1 MYNPLKKQHLK
12 TTVVFS
18 AFLTAFGFLQFYL
31 YTDNESENIH
41 LPHFSAIEASFESR
55 RRLTI
60 PITIVTAASGNH
72 ICALEAFLYHM
83 RKTLDQLETDPRQD
97 QIRAEERQR
106 LNGEYLKMSPDLEDI
121 RPKKKVPVG
130 KNPGTRKV
138 VKSGAEGLD
147 QGLDQEE
154 EGAVVEVRRR
164 GSRNE
169 NHSRR
174 QLDEG
179 SNEGDEDLGDAQDD
193 DEVHDE
199 EEGDA
204 NAPLEV
210 GGDQTF
216 EDLQQ
221 QEQQSTTTTTK
232 PIDESS
238 SSNNIPDHESL
249 GAGGAGEAGE
259 NPIEFE
265 IRPTVIVYN
274 MGMGPTKRRKRR
286 FQALVEADGLIDQT
300 LDLDFQKYP
309 DFWQLGTS
317 TRGEYGWKAGII
329 EEVSQRV
336 LASPPSG
343 MLPPADLRQQHPGSA
358 PPLSN
363 NSPTTNTTAKGA
375 HHKQGIVLWLDSG
388 DRISVPFLRWLPSF
402 LLQNGIWSPQSQD
415 DMQTWTHPG
424 LLNYYHDSL
433 DNYDP
438 KESNCNGAAM
448 AFDVRNHTMRDG
460 IMREWVQCARIKD
473 CIAPEGSS
481 RANHRQ
487 DQAALTY
494 LVKRMG
500 YGQELC
506 HGMPDVYG
514 IQVNQDR
521 YCKEE
526 IAAQSDRVV
535 YN

>member
-1 MYNPLKKQHLK
+1 MYNPLKKKHLK

-18 AFLTAFGFLQFYL
+18 AFLTAFGFFQFYL
-31 YTDNESENIH
+31 YTDK
-41 LPHFSAIEASFESR
+41 ASFESR
-55 RRLTI
+55 RPLTI
-60 PITIVTAASGNH
+60 PITIVTAASANH
-72 ICALEAFLYHM
+72 ICALEAFLYHIK
-83 RKTLDQLETDPRQD
+83 KTLDQLETDPRED
-97 QIRAEERQR
+97 RRRGEERQR
-106 LNGEYLKMSPDLEDI
+106 LGREYLATSLDLKDF
-121 RPKKKVPVG
+121 RPQKKVPGG
-130 KNPGTRKV
+130 KNPGARKA
-138 VKSGAEGLD
+138 VKGGVEGLD
-147 QGLDQEE
+147 QDQDQKEE
-154 EGAVVEVRRR
+154 EGAVVNVRRR
-164 GSRNE
+164 SSRNE
-169 NHSRR
+169 PHSRR

-179 SNEGDEDLGDAQDD
+179 SHEGDEDLGNAQDD
-193 DEVHDE
+193 NEVYDE

-204 NAPLEV
+204 NTPLEV
-210 GGDQTF
+210 GGNPTI

-221 QEQQSTTTTTK
+221 QQRQSTTTTT

-238 SSNNIPDHESL
+238 SSNNILDHENL
-249 GAGGAGEAGE
+249 GAGAREP
-259 NPIEFE
+259 PIEFE

-274 MGMGPTKRRKRR
+274 MGMGPSKRKRRR
-286 FQALVEADGLIDQT
+286 FQALVEADGLIDQPV
-300 LDLDFQKYP
+300 DLDFRKYP

-336 LASPPSG
+336 LASPSSG
-343 MLPPADLRQQHPGSA
+343 MLPPTDLQQQHPGSA

-363 NSPTTNTTAKGA
+363 NNPTTNSTTKGPR
-375 HHKQGIVLWLDSG
+375 HEQGIVLWLDSG

-402 LLQNGIWSPQSQD
+402 LLQNGMWSPQTQD

-424 LLNYYHDSL
+424 LFSYYHDSL

-460 IMREWVQCARIKD
+460 IMREWVQCAWIKD

-500 YGQELC
+500 YGRELC
-506 HGMPDVYG
+506 HGMAEVYG

-521 YCKEE
+521 YCNED
-526 IAAQSDRVV
+526 IAAQPDRVV
-535 YN
+535 YNLK

>member
-31 YTDNESENIH
+31 YTDN
-41 LPHFSAIEASFESR
+41 
-55 RRLTI
+55 
-60 PITIVTAASGNH
+60 
-72 ICALEAFLYHM
+72 
-83 RKTLDQLETDPRQD
+83 QLETDPREG
-97 QIRAEERQR
+97 RRRGEERQR
-106 LNGEYLKMSPDLEDI
+106 LSREYLETSSDLEDI

-130 KNPGTRKV
+130 KNPGARKV
-138 VKSGAEGLD
+138 VK
-147 QGLDQEE
+147 EE
-154 EGAVVEVRRR
+154 KEGAVVEVRRR
-164 GSRNE
+164 SSRNE
-169 NHSRR
+169 QHSRR

-179 SNEGDEDLGDAQDD
+179 SSEEDEDLGDAQDD
-193 DEVHDE
+193 NEVHDQ

-204 NAPLEV
+204 NTPLEV
-210 GGDQTF
+210 GGDQTI

-221 QEQQSTTTTTK
+221 QQQQQSTTTTTT
-232 PIDESS
+232 PIDGSS
-238 SSNNIPDHESL
+238 SSGNIPDHESL
-249 GAGGAGEAGE
+249 RAGEAGE
-259 NPIEFE
+259 YPIEFE

-274 MGMGPTKRRKRR
+274 MGMGPAKSKKRR
-286 FQALVEADGLIDQT
+286 FQALVEADGLIDET
-300 LDLDFQKYP
+300 FDLDFKKYP

-343 MLPPADLRQQHPGSA
+343 ILPPADLRHQHPESA

-363 NSPTTNTTAKGA
+363 NNPTANTTTKGDR
-375 HHKQGIVLWLDSG
+375 HEQGIVLWLDSG

-402 LLQNGIWSPQSQD
+402 LLQNGMWSPQSQD

-424 LLNYYHDSL
+424 LFNYYHDSL

-494 LVKRMG
+494 LVKRLG

-521 YCKEE
+521 FCNEE
-526 IAAQSDRVV
+526 IAAQPDRVV

>member
-31 YTDNESENIH
+31 YTDN
-41 LPHFSAIEASFESR
+41 
-55 RRLTI
+55 
-60 PITIVTAASGNH
+60 
-72 ICALEAFLYHM
+72 
-83 RKTLDQLETDPRQD
+83 QLETDPREG
-97 QIRAEERQR
+97 RRRGEERQR
-106 LNGEYLKMSPDLEDI
+106 LSREYLEMSSDLEDI

-130 KNPGTRKV
+130 KNPGARKV
-138 VKSGAEGLD
+138 VK
-147 QGLDQEE
+147 EE
-154 EGAVVEVRRR
+154 KEGAVVEVRRR
-164 GSRNE
+164 SSRNE
-169 NHSRR
+169 QHSRR

-179 SNEGDEDLGDAQDD
+179 SSEEDEDLGDAQDD
-193 DEVHDE
+193 NEVHDQE
-199 EEGDA
+199 VGDA
-204 NAPLEV
+204 NTPLEV
-210 GGDQTF
+210 GGDQTI

-221 QEQQSTTTTTK
+221 QQQSTTTTTT

-238 SSNNIPDHESL
+238 SSGNIPDRESL
-249 GAGGAGEAGE
+249 RAGEAGE
-259 NPIEFE
+259 YPIEFE

-274 MGMGPTKRRKRR
+274 MGMGPAKSKKRR
-286 FQALVEADGLIDQT
+286 FHALVEADGLIDET
-300 LDLDFQKYP
+300 FDLDFKKYP

-343 MLPPADLRQQHPGSA
+343 ILPPADLRHQHPESA

-363 NSPTTNTTAKGA
+363 NNPTANTTTKGDR
-375 HHKQGIVLWLDSG
+375 HEQGIVLWLDSG

-402 LLQNGIWSPQSQD
+402 LLQNGMWSPQSQD
-415 DMQTWTHPG
+415 DMETWTHPG
-424 LLNYYHDSL
+424 LFNYYHDSL

-521 YCKEE
+521 FCNEE
-526 IAAQSDRVV
+526 IAAQPDRVV

>member
-18 AFLTAFGFLQFYL
+18 AFLTAFGFFQFYL
-31 YTDNESENIH
+31 YTDN
-41 LPHFSAIEASFESR
+41 
-55 RRLTI
+55 
-60 PITIVTAASGNH
+60 
-72 ICALEAFLYHM
+72 
-83 RKTLDQLETDPRQD
+83 QLETDPRED
-97 QIRAEERQR
+97 RRRGEERQR
-106 LNGEYLKMSPDLEDI
+106 LNGEYLATSLDLEDI
-121 RPKKKVPVG
+121 RPRKNVPGG
-130 KNPGTRKV
+130 KNPGVRKV
-138 VKSGAEGLD
+138 VKGGVEGLD
-147 QGLDQEE
+147 KGQVQKEE
-154 EGAVVEVRRR
+154 EEAVVKVRRR
-164 GSRNE
+164 SSRNE
-169 NHSRR
+169 PHSRR
-174 QLDEG
+174 QLDE
-179 SNEGDEDLGDAQDD
+179 EGDEDLGNAQDD
-193 DEVHDE
+193 NEVLTE

-204 NAPLEV
+204 NTPLEV
-210 GGDQTF
+210 GGNPTI

-221 QEQQSTTTTTK
+221 QQQQQQSTTTT
-232 PIDESS
+232 ID
-238 SSNNIPDHESL
+238 ESL
-249 GAGGAGEAGE
+249 GAGRAGETA
-259 NPIEFE
+259 IEFE

-274 MGMGPTKRRKRR
+274 MGMGPIKSRKRR

-300 LDLDFQKYP
+300 VDLDFRKYP
-309 DFWQLGTS
+309 DFWQLGTP

-336 LASPPSG
+336 LASPSSG
-343 MLPPADLRQQHPGSA
+343 MLPPTDLQQQHPGSA

-363 NSPTTNTTAKGA
+363 NNPTTNSTTKGL
-375 HHKQGIVLWLDSG
+375 HHEQGIVLWLDSG

-402 LLQNGIWSPQSQD
+402 LLQNGMWSPQSQD

-424 LLNYYHDSL
+424 LFNYYHDSI

-460 IMREWVQCARIKD
+460 IMREWVQCARTKD

-500 YGQELC
+500 YGRELC
-506 HGMPDVYG
+506 HGMPEVYG

-521 YCKEE
+521 YCHED
-526 IAAQSDRVV
+526 IAAQPDRVV

>member
-31 YTDNESENIH
+31 YTDTA
-41 LPHFSAIEASFESR
+41 SA
-55 RRLTI
+55 
-60 PITIVTAASGNH
+60 NH
-72 ICALEAFLYHM
+72 ICALEAFLYHI
-83 RKTLDQLETDPRQD
+83 KTTLDQLETDPRED
-97 QIRAEERQR
+97 RRRGEERQR
-106 LNGEYLKMSPDLEDI
+106 LSGEYLATSLDLEDI
-121 RPKKKVPVG
+121 RPRKKVLGG
-130 KNPGTRKV
+130 KNPGVRKV
-138 VKSGAEGLD
+138 VKGGVEGLD
-147 QGLDQEE
+147 QDQDQKEE
-154 EGAVVEVRRR
+154 EGAMVKVRRR
-164 GSRNE
+164 SSRNE
-169 NHSRR
+169 PHSRR
-174 QLDEG
+174 QLD
-179 SNEGDEDLGDAQDD
+179 EGDEDLGDAQDD
-193 DEVHDE
+193 NEVHTE

-204 NAPLEV
+204 NTPLEV
-210 GGDQTF
+210 GGNPTI

-221 QEQQSTTTTTK
+221 QQQQQSTTTTT
-232 PIDESS
+232 PIDES

-249 GAGGAGEAGE
+249 GAGGAGETS
-259 NPIEFE
+259 IEFE

-286 FQALVEADGLIDQT
+286 FQALVEADGLIDQAV
-300 LDLDFQKYP
+300 DLDFQKYP
-309 DFWQLGTS
+309 DFWQLGTP

-336 LASPPSG
+336 LASPSSG
-343 MLPPADLRQQHPGSA
+343 MLPPTDLQQQHPGSA

-363 NSPTTNTTAKGA
+363 NNPTTNSTTKGPR
-375 HHKQGIVLWLDSG
+375 HEQGIVLWLDSG

-402 LLQNGIWSPQSQD
+402 LLQNGMWSPQSQS

-424 LLNYYHDSL
+424 LFSYYHDSM

-460 IMREWVQCARIKD
+460 IMREWVQCSLTKD

-500 YGQELC
+500 YGRELC

-521 YCKEE
+521 YCNED
-526 IAAQSDRVV
+526 IAAQPDRVV

>member
-31 YTDNESENIH
+31 YTDNESENIRL

-55 RRLTI
+55 RPLTI

-72 ICALEAFLYHM
+72 ICALEAFLYHTK
-83 RKTLDQLETDPRQD
+83 KTLDQLETDPREG
-97 QIRAEERQR
+97 RRRGEERQR
-106 LNGEYLKMSPDLEDI
+106 LSREYLEMSSDLEDI

-130 KNPGTRKV
+130 KNPGARKV
-138 VKSGAEGLD
+138 VK
-147 QGLDQEE
+147 EE
-154 EGAVVEVRRR
+154 KEGAVVEVRRR
-164 GSRNE
+164 SSRNE
-169 NHSRR
+169 QHSRR

-179 SNEGDEDLGDAQDD
+179 SSEEDEDLGDAQDD
-193 DEVHDE
+193 NEVHDQD
-199 EEGDA
+199 EGDA
-204 NAPLEV
+204 NTPLEV
-210 GGDQTF
+210 GGDQTI

-221 QEQQSTTTTTK
+221 QQQSTTTTTTT

-238 SSNNIPDHESL
+238 SSGNIPDHESL
-249 GAGGAGEAGE
+249 RAGEAGE
-259 NPIEFE
+259 YPIEFE

-274 MGMGPTKRRKRR
+274 MGMGPAKSKKRR
-286 FQALVEADGLIDQT
+286 FQALVEADGLIDET
-300 LDLDFQKYP
+300 FDLDFKKYP

-343 MLPPADLRQQHPGSA
+343 ILPLADLRHQHPESA

-363 NSPTTNTTAKGA
+363 NNPTANTTTKGDR
-375 HHKQGIVLWLDSG
+375 HEQGIVLWLDSG

-402 LLQNGIWSPQSQD
+402 LLQNGMWSPQSQD
-415 DMQTWTHPG
+415 DMETWTHPG
-424 LLNYYHDSL
+424 LFNYYHDSL

-521 YCKEE
+521 FCNEE
-526 IAAQSDRVV
+526 IAAQPDRVV